1 MSNLFWDV
9 AGFGREEVCVFI
21 CAYLVKKKYQSNKCK
36 QFLKSDDSIMFDE
49 EEGSSA
55 LASCH
60 PQFPLPQS
68 IRFQVLKLS
77 STIYCISTQSGS
89 SSDV

>member
-49 EEGSSA
+49 E
-55 LASCH
+55 
-60 PQFPLPQS
+60 
-68 IRFQVLKLS
+68 
-77 STIYCISTQSGS
+77 
-89 SSDV
+89 